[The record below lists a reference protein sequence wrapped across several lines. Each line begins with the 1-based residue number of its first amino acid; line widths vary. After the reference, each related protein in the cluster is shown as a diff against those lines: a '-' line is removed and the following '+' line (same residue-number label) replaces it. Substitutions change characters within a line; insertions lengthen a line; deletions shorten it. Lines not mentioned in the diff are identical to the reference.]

1 MPAHYF
7 QCTDGFD
14 LVLDRHGCDL
24 EDEGEVRR
32 MAARTAIELMQRLPR
47 YNGWTSWLVSVHD
60 EDGFLIDTVLFT
72 DCRAERANVRVQRE
86 PAISRSRT
94 ELCTR
99 SADRGAEHPAKSRIS
114 AGSRGWKAIL
124 SRWRSPSTR
133 RVPCPVCGGGRR
145 KHARASC
152 WRTAPEPE

>member
-7 QCTDGFD
+7 
-14 LVLDRHGCDL
+14 HGDL

-47 YNGWTSWLVSVHD
+47 YKGWTSWLVSVHD
-60 EDGFLIDTVLFT
+60 EDGFLIDTVLFA
-72 DCRAERANVRVQRE
+72 DCRAERANVRVQGKRPYPARE
-86 PAISRSRT
+86 RSYA
-94 ELCTR
+94 LR
-99 SADRGAEHPAKSRIS
+99 SADRGAWHPAKSRIS

>member
-7 QCTDGFD
+7 HCTDGFD

-24 EDEGEVRR
+24 EDEGEVRP
-32 MAARTAIELMQRLPR
+32 MAARTAIELMQRVPR
-47 YNGWTSWLVSVHD
+47 YKGWTPWLVSVHD

-94 ELCTR
+94 ELCTAF
-99 SADRGAEHPAKSRIS
+99 S
-114 AGSRGWKAIL
+114 
-124 SRWRSPSTR
+124 
-133 RVPCPVCGGGRR
+133 
-145 KHARASC
+145 
-152 WRTAPEPE
+152 